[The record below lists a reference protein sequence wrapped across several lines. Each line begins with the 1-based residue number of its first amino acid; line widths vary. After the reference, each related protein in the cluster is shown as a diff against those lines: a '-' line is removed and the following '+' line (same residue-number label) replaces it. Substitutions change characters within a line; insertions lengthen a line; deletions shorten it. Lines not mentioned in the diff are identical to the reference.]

1 MIKFKKD
8 VFFKNK
14 SSLSNRNYNFRQKF
28 DFNKQ
33 SKETKINPKLKGLR
47 Y

>member
-1 MIKFKKD
+1 MLTSKKD

-14 SSLSNRNYNFRQKF
+14 SSLSNRNYNFRQKS
-28 DFNKQ
+28 DFNNQ